1 MEQTVENM
9 DTKDLFQEVYT
20 QFKMHFYQ
28 AIFKNFESREATL
41 TTVETFC
48 MEVIC
53 ALGRPTVKEF
63 ADFLGMSSPNAAYKV
78 NNLVK
83 KGYLRKVNSE
93 VDRRE
98 YYLEVTEKYM
108 NYYNVSTSYVDEV
121 MDRVEKRMSVQEWAN
136 FKHTLEVILKELV

>member
-1 MEQTVENM
+1 MRQEFSFLSKDGRTKVYAVRRVPEGKPIGVVQLVHGMVEYIGR
-9 DTKDLFQEVYT
+9 YT
-20 QFKMHFYQ
+20 
-28 AIFKNFESREATL
+28 
-41 TTVETFC
+41 
-48 MEVIC
+48 
-53 ALGRPTVKEF
+53 EF